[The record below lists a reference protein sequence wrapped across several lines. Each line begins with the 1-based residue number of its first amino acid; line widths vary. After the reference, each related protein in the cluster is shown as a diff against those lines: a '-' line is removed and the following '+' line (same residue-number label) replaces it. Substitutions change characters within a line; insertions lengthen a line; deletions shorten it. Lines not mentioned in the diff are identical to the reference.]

1 MSSKKSK
8 KKINGGDI
16 IKNMFG
22 GMDIKNL
29 GTQNYIIIILVS
41 CIVLT
46 GIVVFTKPHIDR
58 LFKPSDENTKSSQ
71 KIDETLKTFL
81 EKLKNEESF
90 INLIKKICAT

>member
-1 MSSKKSK
+1 M
-8 KKINGGDI
+8 NGGDI

-22 GMDIKNL
+22 GMDIKKNL

-46 GIVVFTKPHIDR
+46 GIVVFTKPYIDR

-71 KIDETLKTFL
+71 NIDEALQTLHDHIKDKSL
-81 EKLKNEESF
+81 EQLKD
-90 INLIKKICAT
+90 KICAFNSK